1 MNSSLRNI
9 ILGGATA
16 ITLTAAIGFGA
27 TASASNG
34 DGSGS
39 GPTGARAEKICT
51 NLDNIDDWL
60 SSRIAEVQ
68 HRIEY
73 FTSMRAKAAVAG
85 RNELVARIDTALARL
100 NERLPR
106 LQERLTKLDT
116 WAAAH
121 CTPAGEPTT
130 TVASLGG

>member
-27 TASASNG
+27 TASAGNG
-34 DGSGS
+34 DGS

-51 NLDNIDDWL
+51 NLDSIDDWL

-73 FTSMRAKAAVAG
+73 FTSMRAKAAAAG
-85 RNELVARIDTALARL
+85 RDELVARIDTALARL
-100 NERLPR
+100 NERLSR